1 MAKFTKA
8 GNIWALSSDQVKAL
22 PVGQWVY
29 AGEPDNKGRF
39 LGVKPS
45 GTVVVAW
52 LGNAR
57 NAKNYRAYMRTC
69 RDYARAHP

>member
-8 GNIWALSSDQVKAL
+8 VNIWALTPDQTKAL
-22 PVGQWVY
+22 PIGQWVY
-29 AGEPDNKGRF
+29 ADVPKDKGRF

-57 NAKNYRAYMRTC
+57 NAEDYKAYMRTC
-69 RDYARAHP
+69 RDYARTY